1 MILWLHRCYDRGK
14 QGCDVPLLSRLPFS
28 LKHFSEDFNNSLSL
42 YCRVKSLDTVT
53 PSYSYRTYYQ
63 MLIEAYVFA
72 GIHRQ
77 SPDMRISSDQ
87 LTDSLQLSEP
97 LQFVNYI
104 IFLTP
109 FSLYFWGEKKV
120 SRSKPINTTSVN
132 CRLIRSVWRIHD
144 VISNLILGN
153 SSVCGDFICSPHT
166 SHFLQCCSSCSLLLS
181 KPQWVHPASS
191 ISTKYLKYFGLNR

>member
-1 MILWLHRCYDRGK
+1 MFIKWHGHENPAFMFLLS
-14 QGCDVPLLSRLPFS
+14 PLLDDKMDSPHKWYCDYIGATTGGNKAVMFPS
-28 LKHFSEDFNNSLSL
+28 CQGFPSHWNIFSEDFNNSLSL

-77 SPDMRISSDQ
+77 SPDMRISSGQ

-104 IFLTP
+104 IFLTQ
-109 FSLYFWGEKKV
+109 FSLYFCVKKKV
-120 SRSKPINTTSVN
+120 PRSKPINTTWVN
-132 CRLIRSVWRIHD
+132 CRLIRFRIAQ
-144 VISNLILGN
+144 
-153 SSVCGDFICSPHT
+153 VC
-166 SHFLQCCSSCSLLLS
+166 
-181 KPQWVHPASS
+181 
-191 ISTKYLKYFGLNR
+191 LKMM